1 MTGRHGARAQGAR
14 AQGATAQGATAQ
26 GATAQGATAHAS
38 RAGFIGAALA
48 AALVAFAA
56 ACAPVG
62 ARADHPAPVGP
73 SDLAWLG
80 RLTYGPDS
88 ATLAHWRALGRAR
101 FVGEQLTPPPP
112 VLPVAVEREIAALPH
127 LSRPAADTA
136 EYLHGRERQI
146 AALTA
151 DGDRQQA
158 RRALRQEGL
167 EDAAAAK
174 SVLLWRALYA
184 PDQLNEQLVWFWLN
198 HFSVHE
204 AKGHV
209 AFWLADYQERA
220 IRQHALGRFADLV
233 LAAATHPAML
243 TYLDNAQNAL
253 GHVNEN
259 YARELLEL
267 HTLGVNG
274 GYTQADV
281 EALARV
287 LTGFGLREAG
297 PARVPPRLVGY
308 YRAEGGFEFNPAR
321 HDFTPKVLLG
331 RRIEPAGYEE
341 LVVAVNHIV
350 RQKACADFIAGRLA
364 TYFVGDAPPPAL
376 VARLSRTFS
385 DSGGDIRTV
394 MRALVDSPE
403 FEASL
408 GQKYKDP
415 MHFVVGAVRLAYDG
429 EVVTNVRPLIGLL
442 GSLDQGLYGRQTP
455 DGYPL
460 DGAAYAS
467 SGQLAKRVDAA
478 RSFGRGDRALFAG
491 AGARAGAGA
500 TGPAFAQLSNR
511 LYFEAIEPG
520 LSAQTKGVLA
530 RAPSPQEW
538 NALLISAPELNYR

>member
-1 MTGRHGARAQGAR
+1 MTGRHGVTAGGGRQGGGR
-14 AQGATAQGATAQ
+14 G
-26 GATAQGATAHAS
+26 
-38 RAGFIGAALA
+38 GFIGALLLALLA
-48 AALVAFAA
+48 ALAA

-62 ARADHPAPVGP
+62 ARADHPGTAATGATIAT
-73 SDLAWLG
+73 SDLGWLG

-88 ATLAHWRALGRAR
+88 ATLARWRALGRAR
-101 FVGEQLTPPPP
+101 FIGEQLTPPPP
-112 VLPVAVEREIAALPH
+112 VLPAAVEREIAALPH
-127 LSRPAADTA
+127 LARPAADTG
-136 EYLHGRERQI
+136 EYLLDRERQI
-146 AALTA
+146 AALPA

-174 SVLLWRALYA
+174 SLLLWRALYA
-184 PDQLNEQLVWFWLN
+184 PDELNEQLVWFWLN

-204 AKGHV
+204 AKGQV

-220 IRQHALGRFADLV
+220 IRAHALGRFADLV
-233 LAAATHPAML
+233 LATATHPAML

-267 HTLGVNG
+267 HTLGVHG

-287 LTGFGLREAG
+287 LTGFGLKRAG
-297 PARVPPRLVGY
+297 PARVPPRLAGY
-308 YRAEGGFEFNPAR
+308 YRSGGGFEFNPAR

-331 RRIEPAGYEE
+331 RTIEPAGYEE
-341 LVVAVNHIV
+341 LVTAVNHIV

-364 TYFVGDAPPPAL
+364 AYFVGDAPPPAL
-376 VARLSRTFS
+376 VARLARTFS
-385 DSGGDIRTV
+385 DSGGDIRAV
-394 MRALVDSPE
+394 MRTLLDSPE

-442 GSLDQGLYGRQTP
+442 GSLDQGLYGRPTP

-460 DGAAYAS
+460 DGASYAG

-491 AGARAGAGA
+491 GGAGAAGGA

-520 LSAQTKGVLA
+520 LSAQTRGVLA

-538 NALLISAPELNYR
+538 NALLLAAPELNYR